1 MSKEAIA
8 STGKVLGA
16 LLYFPPQSE
25 SISALIPWLQGG
37 EWVAEWPFLSAE
49 AASEAEHLFKKSVS
63 YAESFDE
70 AFQRLFVGPYALP
83 APPWGSVYLDR
94 ESVLFGDSTLNLR
107 KWMRLHGIETHQVHA
122 EPEDH
127 IGLMLMMSAWL
138 AENSPALL
146 EEFLAT
152 HLFPWAFR
160 CLTLLEQGA
169 VHPFY
174 QGIAQLTQTT
184 LAGWKDECSLA
195 AVVHELY
202 R

>member
-70 AFQRLFVGPYALP
+70 AFQRLFIGPYALP

-94 ESVLFGDSTLNLR
+94 ESVVFGESTVALR
-107 KWMRLHGIETHQVHA
+107 HWLRQEGIAAGQQGND
-122 EPEDH
+122 PEDH
-127 IGLMLMMSAWL
+127 IGLLLMLAAWL
-138 AENSPALL
+138 AENNERQLN
-146 EEFLAT
+146 
-152 HLFPWAFR
+152 
-160 CLTLLEQGA
+160 TLLEQ
-169 VHPFY
+169 
-174 QGIAQLTQTT
+174 Q
-184 LAGWKDECSLA
+184 
-195 AVVHELY
+195 
-202 R
+202 